1 MMNRD
6 QHAAHAWQAMRT
18 LMFDLND
25 SRNEVSDTLGM
36 SFFRAKALMK
46 LTDGPLTMRELVA
59 RLASDAPYTSVMV
72 DDLERRGLVERSVH
86 PGDRRVKVVSLT
98 AAGRESA
105 VIATKIQNRPPAV
118 LNALSANDLAILD
131 RILTALTTEP

>member
-1 MMNRD
+1 MNRD

-46 LTDGPLTMRELVA
+46 LADGPLTMRELVA
-59 RLASDAPYTSVMV
+59 KLASDAPYTSVVV

-105 VIATKIQNRPPAV
+105 VIATEIQNRPPAV

>member
-1 MMNRD
+1 
-6 QHAAHAWQAMRT
+6 
-18 LMFDLND
+18 
-25 SRNEVSDTLGM
+25 
-36 SFFRAKALMK
+36 
-46 LTDGPLTMRELVA
+46 
-59 RLASDAPYTSVMV
+59 LASDAPYISVVV

-98 AAGRESA
+98 AAGKESA
-105 VIATKIQNRPPAV
+105 AIATEIQSRPPAV